1 MTRRSNAR
9 IAGVTFL
16 FYIAVALPSLI
27 LMNRATS
34 GEGMAAKLAHVAE
47 HASDVRLAI
56 LLTLLS
62 CFSALVLAVTLYAI
76 TRDEDH
82 ELAMLV
88 MAFRLGEGVVG
99 AIAVPN
105 MLGLLWLATSAA
117 GTPDV
122 AAANALG
129 AFFLM
134 PSQNVMI
141 GAPFFAV
148 GSMIFCYLLLRGR
161 MVPVPL
167 AWIGVLASAL
177 VVVGSPLQVSGF
189 LAGPMAD
196 YMWLPMLA
204 FEVPL
209 GLWLVIKGVATP
221 ARTEAGGR

>member
-16 FYIAVALPSLI
+16 VYIAVAFPSLV
-27 LMNRATS
+27 LMNRATI
-34 GEGMAAKLAHVAE
+34 GEGMAAKLARVAE

-99 AIAVPN
+99 AIGVPN
-105 MLGLLWLATSAA
+105 MLGLLWLATSTT

-134 PSQNVMI
+134 PPQNVMI

-148 GSMIFCYLLLRGR
+148 GSMIFSYLLLRGR

-189 LAGPMAD
+189 LTGPMTD

-209 GLWLVIKGVATP
+209 GLWLLIKGVATS
-221 ARTEAGGR
+221 ARTEAA